1 MLSHGFGIGLST
13 RVGHLLAER
22 KVRSAKLVAA
32 GGLSAGLLTLCA
44 ATAGVAT
51 DAARDAWL
59 ATFTPSGNGTADAI
73 DVAAADELVAGV
85 RRDTEL
91 IWPSVMA
98 FLIVDGIYALNLGLM
113 RGLGLQLS
121 AALATI
127 LSLWVCGLP
136 AIFVVVLRG
145 GGGLAELWGLL
156 PPLYLGLCSL
166 QALSYG
172 CKDWGKVSEAIVARL
187 AARETAMA
195 KERAAAEGGED
206 GGGEAER
213 LLG

>member
-1 MLSHGFGIGLST
+1 MLLTHTYLARVRVMYMLSHGFGIGLST

-59 ATFTPSGNGTADAI
+59 ATFTPAGNATADAI
-73 DVAAADELVAGV
+73 DAAAVDELVAGV

-98 FLIVDGIYALNLGLM
+98 FLIVDGML
-113 RGLGLQLS
+113 
-121 AALATI
+121 
-127 LSLWVCGLP
+127 
-136 AIFVVVLRG
+136 
-145 GGGLAELWGLL
+145 
-156 PPLYLGLCSL
+156 
-166 QALSYG
+166 
-172 CKDWGKVSEAIVARL
+172 
-187 AARETAMA
+187 
-195 KERAAAEGGED
+195 
-206 GGGEAER
+206 
-213 LLG
+213 

>member
-1 MLSHGFGIGLST
+1 M
-13 RVGHLLAER
+13 GHLLAER

-59 ATFTPSGNGTADAI
+59 ATFTPAGNATADAI
-73 DVAAADELVAGV
+73 DELVAGV

-136 AIFVVVLRG
+136 AIYVVVLRG

>member
-59 ATFTPSGNGTADAI
+59 ATFTPAGNATADAI
-73 DVAAADELVAGV
+73 DVAAEDELVAGV

-136 AIFVVVLRG
+136 AIFVVGRREAEEGAVAVRRLGSTDQEVLA
-145 GGGLAELWGLL
+145 LADAVGK
-156 PPLYLGLCSL
+156 
-166 QALSYG
+166 LS
-172 CKDWGKVSEAIVARL
+172 SEAESP
-187 AARETAMA
+187 AAKHAV
-195 KERAAAEGGED
+195 
-206 GGGEAER
+206 
-213 LLG
+213 